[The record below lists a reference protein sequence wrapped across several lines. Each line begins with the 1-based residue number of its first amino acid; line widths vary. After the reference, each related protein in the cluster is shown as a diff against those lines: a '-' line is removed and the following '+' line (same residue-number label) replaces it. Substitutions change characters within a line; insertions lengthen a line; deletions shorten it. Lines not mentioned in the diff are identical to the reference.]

1 MVLTEAASNRAAMA
15 ILRVLSLGES
25 FSAAAKA
32 VGTTR
37 RTMLNYVRENEV
49 PIQRMNNGRW
59 EVIKTASQKVPEL
72 LELMYEG
79 ESATRACRQLNT
91 TVRTM
96 SSQMLPDNAGVM
108 LPVII
113 KEGNSWTPNFV
124 GVREY
129 SLTLHGQLLGF
140 NDSVQGRGQLA
151 GPDANQDE
159 ADNEYADIWWQVDFN
174 NFQSALPIDRVG
186 LFWQPEIMR
195 FLRNTLE
202 LPLVSNS
209 VLANRFL
216 SNVNVANNA
225 VSNDRVDSS
234 NEMTLTVLEEFL
246 ERYDIRMS
254 PDSTI
259 GVEPA
264 RGLSAPIQFISVADM
279 VADSLRTAS
288 GLWQVMFLTNANLE
302 AYPIPVDFE
311 YNLLEE

>member
-15 ILRVLSLGES
+15 VLRVLSLKES

-37 RTMLNYVRENEV
+37 RTMLNYVRENSV

-59 EVIKTASQKVPEL
+59 EVIRTASQKVPEL

-79 ESATRACRQLNT
+79 ESATRACRELNT

-129 SLTLHGQLLGF
+129 SMTLHGQLLGF
-140 NDSVQGRGQLA
+140 NDSVQGRGQLE

-174 NFQSALPIDRVG
+174 NFQSTLPIDRVG
-186 LFWQPEIMR
+186 LFWQPEILTY
-195 FLRNTLE
+195 LRNTLE
-202 LPLVSNS
+202 LPIVENA

-225 VSNDRVDSS
+225 VTNDRVDSA
-234 NEMTLTVLEEFL
+234 NNMTLSVLEEFL
-246 ERYDIRMS
+246 ERYDIRMG
-254 PDSTI
+254 PDSTV

-264 RGLSAPIQFISVADM
+264 RGLSAPIQFISMSDFVADP
-279 VADSLRTAS
+279 LRTAQ

-302 AYPIPVDFE
+302 AYPIPITYE
-311 YNLLEE
+311 YNLLTE